1 MNSILIA
8 NSALKNQNYLKDLV
22 SSGDCETLDF
32 ASSGSEARRMVID
45 ADYDLVIINTPLSDE
60 FGHGFALYC
69 ADSTVSGV
77 MLLVKSDLADSI
89 LERVE
94 DFGIFVLEKPFH
106 KPFFYQAVKLLEA
119 SRSRLLGLKNEN
131 VQLQKR
137 IEEIR
142 IIDRAKCV
150 LMERL
155 SLSEDQAYSYLKR
168 HAMDMRVTKE
178 KVARAVLATY
188 GGTDP
193 LKKGIDK

>member
-1 MNSILIA
+1 MNNILIA
-8 NSALKNQNYLKDLV
+8 NSVMKNRDYLQNLFPESAY
-22 SSGDCETLDF
+22 ETLEF
-32 ASSGSEARRMVID
+32 ASSGSEARRLILN

-60 FGHGFALYC
+60 FGHDFALLC
-69 ADSTVSGV
+69 TDTTTAAV
-77 MLLVKSDLADSI
+77 MLLVKADLADQVS
-89 LERVE
+89 ERVE
-94 DFGIFVLEKPFH
+94 DLGIFVLEKPFH
-106 KPFFYQAVKLLEA
+106 KPFFYQAVNLLKA

-142 IIDRAKCV
+142 IVDRAKCV

-155 SLSEDQAYSYLKR
+155 SLSEDQAYSYIKR

-178 KVARAVLATY
+178 KVARAVLSTY

-193 LKKGIDK
+193 IRKE